1 MPPLSQCLVLRSTTP
16 NRPTSLPPSARRL
29 AMSGG
34 TFLETT
40 PRIPKTRLITRP
52 SCLRRRPRGGE
63 VRAKERGGGARPSS
77 EARARCTRV
86 MAWAGGC
93 CLSGGFRSRRAG
105 LGASV
110 SQYLGLVRG
119 ASKHV
124 FFCWTMRSVDI
135 SQREHEDWVTVG
147 ESWTSGTLAILY
159 YTWEFGRTTSQ
170 PFMMAFLRKHVDP
183 VLSLSFDRRLLAA
196 FPAICGHL
204 VEL

>member
-1 MPPLSQCLVLRSTTP
+1 
-16 NRPTSLPPSARRL
+16 
-29 AMSGG
+29 
-34 TFLETT
+34 
-40 PRIPKTRLITRP
+40 
-52 SCLRRRPRGGE
+52 
-63 VRAKERGGGARPSS
+63 
-77 EARARCTRV
+77 
-86 MAWAGGC
+86 
-93 CLSGGFRSRRAG
+93 
-105 LGASV
+105 
-110 SQYLGLVRG
+110 
-119 ASKHV
+119 
-124 FFCWTMRSVDI
+124 MRSVDI